1 MLRKTLLY
9 TILALLLVGGVLGW
23 NRLTAIQAAT
33 GDEGACPEEY
43 SRYAILEPVQEN
55 GLSSNVIE
63 QGCQPEVNAEK
74 IHLNPIRPGDEDW
87 EVKPYQPTEQ
97 APLVQGPSDE
107 SIHRCV
113 VFLEPVQPGA
123 EASRASEPV
132 CATGKIDM
140 VDGHS
145 LNSSYLI
152 AKFYDNTN
160 YTTLLIEYYGA
171 SACSSTI
178 SYGVTSLPSNLDN
191 RFASG
196 QSFSNCNQIHVYD
209 FTNYGGPSYSCGP
222 NCSSFYALNDNVS
235 SWRTNQ

>member
-1 MLRKTLLY
+1 
-9 TILALLLVGGVLGW
+9 
-23 NRLTAIQAAT
+23 
-33 GDEGACPEEY
+33 
-43 SRYAILEPVQEN
+43 
-55 GLSSNVIE
+55 
-63 QGCQPEVNAEK
+63 
-74 IHLNPIRPGDEDW
+74 
-87 EVKPYQPTEQ
+87 
-97 APLVQGPSDE
+97 
-107 SIHRCV
+107 
-113 VFLEPVQPGA
+113 
-123 EASRASEPV
+123 
-132 CATGKIDM
+132 M

-178 SYGVTSLPSNLDN
+178 SYGVTALSSNLDN

-196 QSFSNCNQIHVYD
+196 QSFSNCNQIYVYD

>member
-1 MLRKTLLY
+1 MLRKSLFY
-9 TILALLLVGGVLGW
+9 SALALLLVGGILGW
-23 NRLTAIQAAT
+23 NRLKTIQAASRDGVT
-33 GDEGACPEEY
+33 CPEGY
-43 SRYAILEPVQEN
+43 SQYVVMQPAQ
-55 GLSSNVIE
+55 GDAQSSQVIE
-63 QGCQPEVNAEK
+63 QGCRPEANAEQMYLDP
-74 IHLNPIRPGDEDW
+74 IHPGDEGW
-87 EVKPYQPTEQ
+87 EVEPYQPTEQ
-97 APLVQGPSDE
+97 APLVQWPSDE
-107 SIHRCV
+107 NVHRCV

-123 EASRASEPV
+123 EASLASEPV
-132 CATGKIDM
+132 CATGKIDA

-171 SACSSTI
+171 LACSSTVG
-178 SYGVTSLPSNLDN
+178 YGVTSLPGNFDN
-191 RFASG
+191 KFASG

-222 NCSSFYALNDNVS
+222 NCSSFYALNGNVS